1 MMTGEIRNY
10 RNLTRNSGWWRYLR
24 IALLTILIWMGTSG
38 GVPAWGRWISPSE
51 AAFWAA
57 LFPGGG
63 HFYLHEHKKGAALA
77 ATEFSFLG
85 GGIYLDVSRD
95 NCSLTDYN
103 PLYLLAMKEHELSI
117 FLAFREARKAIDD
130 YGFDTP
136 RDDSSVARIIAS
148 PFLPENLKDP
158 LVHVFWIGGL
168 ALVLTEYFARPPTP
182 GMGYREM
189 NSIRVWDFPLARGRG
204 TAAYEGGATGISLL
218 AAVGEEA
225 AWRGTLQVEY
235 ERLMGRKQGW
245 LFTSFFF
252 GLAHLYGPSDWTGR
266 GEAAAV
272 GTIGGLYLGWLLQHS
287 GYRLGPGIAAHFWF
301 NFVSATTAFFLDP
314 DRNPLGFEA
323 GFKF

>member
-148 PFLPENLKDP
+148 GTTPWTGSTVVIADFDECFVEGRLARKPTAEGGRCTMRFLDEAITD
-158 LVHVFWIGGL
+158 VRAGRTD
-168 ALVLTEYFARPPTP
+168 ALVTGPITKNLLHQAGYPFVGQTE
-182 GMGYREM
+182 
-189 NSIRVWDFPLARGRG
+189 L
-204 TAAYEGGATGISLL
+204 
-218 AAVGEEA
+218 
-225 AWRGTLQVEY
+225 
-235 ERLMGRKQGW
+235 
-245 LFTSFFF
+245 
-252 GLAHLYGPSDWTGR
+252 LAHLSRTKKFAMLLSTPLWERPSGR
-266 GEAAAV
+266 D
-272 GTIGGLYLGWLLQHS
+272 
-287 GYRLGPGIAAHFWF
+287 RPGSQPSQTPARAR
-301 NFVSATTAFFLDP
+301 
-314 DRNPLGFEA
+314 RNPTHPACIGRRSRA
-323 GFKF
+323 RGCRSG